1 MIGLM
6 ITTAFLGG
14 CKSDVKDKSNESA
27 KNQLTI
33 ENLNIE
39 SKQNIRETNS
49 LTSVITKKYY
59 SIRACLAENALGQK
73 LDRRKVNATG
83 SPLRSNMTDTSGCI
97 FWDLTIPFDYTGK
110 QRCKILNQEI
120 NIPGA
125 QLGITLNYAI
135 DTLTD
140 EVTDLSRAKG
150 CTINEEENIT
160 ADIKND
166 GGELI
171 LDRVKLYY
179 IGEQELKR
187 SDIRKLKYRTSAE
200 SCIKSR
206 VTNFPIA
213 RTAIQI
219 TVKDFEGI
227 HDPIVIEDT
236 TDESGCFS
244 NQFDSPYEQFKYSHW
259 LKKDFNVTIKSGPLE
274 NVRVGTTLYVN
285 PYEPSRLLF
294 GIDAAWD
301 NLPPENP
308 VKENN
313 RIHIDGV
320 MYIQIGN
327 DQNQFKV
334 NDFLGLTVSKSYQVV
349 LNPRL
354 DLGHRFG
361 KDKPRYVKMHDGQF
375 RLKFMLLAP
384 NKADIDIDENNFS
397 NFSYITGAE
406 KIVTLKDGV
415 INSRMNIPVRLTDLP
430 RLAVRS
436 VTVFK
441 LEPIEPVGLQETL
454 VTGFFKA
461 KIAWIKTNVFQS
473 DVLRAQESELE
484 NKYLSHLD
492 EDERKE
498 FDRIKERNTPD
509 YREAITPQSG
519 QVLVFGNESD
529 QDLKKLEYKRFIEG
543 LFNQITDYKEN
554 NIYGNPEI
562 FQDDSPKGIFVRHL
576 EHAYPGI
583 QIART
588 EFDGPSSFVNNN
600 MRFKQNL
607 VNRLY
612 DEHKSKTLKD
622 DSKLMKALLVILC
635 RDAFPL
641 PEKSDSFWESLFG
654 KSENPE
660 YVRCTKAPEKFF
672 DSKFLLHAQKVD
684 RSATKNSNGLRIHV
698 SSRFSTQ
705 ASIAETEYLSKRVG
719 ADAGLKLPFGEFF
732 GMGVKLFDVSYTW
745 SESESY
751 SQASTDDVGFS
762 KEIIG
767 ESFTIEV
774 EGTFEKC
781 LLARGKEYVPSEA
794 LRNMGM
800 AAGLGGAPILLPR
813 QFNQFNK
820 KLDKNYYVCDSPEKM
835 TIDEVWYY
843 IQDYVPSSTLLRDAY
858 GPTEI
863 KLIKVFRGE
872 STLAELKKIF
882 EDKTKVYMATRSNN
896 TETPDIKLYKSWG
909 HLLKD
914 PPTPSVANKLLI
926 DNFEGSFPGTI
937 Q

>member
-1 MIGLM
+1 MVTFIV
-6 ITTAFLGG
+6 G

-27 KNQLTI
+27 KNELTI
-33 ENLNIE
+33 ESLRID
-39 SKQNIRETNS
+39 SKQSIRESNS
-49 LTSVITKKYY
+49 LSSVITKKYY
-59 SIRACLAENALGQK
+59 SLKACLAENALGQK
-73 LDRRKVNATG
+73 LDRRKVEVVG

-110 QRCKILNQEI
+110 ERCKVLSQNIS
-120 NIPGA
+120 IPGA
-125 QLGITLNYAI
+125 QLGANLNYAI
-135 DTLTD
+135 DTITD
-140 EVTDLSRAKG
+140 EVSDLSRGKG
-150 CTINEEENIT
+150 CTVFQEENIS
-160 ADIKND
+160 ADVKND

-171 LDRVKLYY
+171 LERVKLYY

-187 SDIRKLKYRTSAE
+187 SDERNLRYRTSAE
-200 SCIKSR
+200 SCLKSR
-206 VTNFPIA
+206 VTNFPLA
-213 RTAIQI
+213 RTSIEI
-219 TVKDFEGI
+219 TIKDIEGI
-227 HDPIVIEDT
+227 HPPIIINDT
-236 TDESGCFS
+236 TDESGCFT

-259 LKKDFNVTIKSGPLE
+259 LKKDYNVTIKSGPLRDS
-274 NVRVGTTLYVN
+274 RVGTTLYLN
-285 PYEPSRLLF
+285 PYEPNRLLF

-301 NLPPENP
+301 DLPPENP

-354 DLGHRFG
+354 DLGHRFA

-384 NKADIDIDENNFS
+384 EKADIDINENNFR
-397 NFSYITGAE
+397 NFTYITGAE

-415 INSRMNIPVRLTDLP
+415 INSRMNIPVRLSDLP

-441 LEPIEPVGLQETL
+441 LEPIKPVGLQETL

-473 DVLRAQESELE
+473 DVLRSEESELE
-484 NKYLSHLD
+484 EKYLSHLD
-492 EDERKE
+492 ENARKE
-498 FDRIKERNTPD
+498 FERLKERNTPD
-509 YREAITPQSG
+509 YREAMTPQSG
-519 QVLVFGNESD
+519 QTIAVDGETEN
-529 QDLKKLEYKRFIEG
+529 DLKKLEYKQFIEG
-543 LFNQITDYKEN
+543 LFSQITDYKDN
-554 NIYGNPEI
+554 NIYGNPAI
-562 FQDDSPKGIFVRHL
+562 FEDDSPKGIFVRHL

-588 EFDGPSSFVNNN
+588 KFDGPSAFVNNN
-600 MRFKQNL
+600 MELPKNL
-607 VNRLY
+607 INTLY
-612 DEHKSKTLKD
+612 QDSKAKTLKSD
-622 DSKLMKALLVILC
+622 DIRMKALLVKIC
-635 RDAFPL
+635 RDAFPI
-641 PEKSDSFWESLFG
+641 PEKTDSFWESIFG
-654 KSENPE
+654 VSDNPE
-660 YVRCTKAPEKFF
+660 YMRCAKNPKSFFETKFI
-672 DSKFLLHAQKVD
+672 LHSQKVD

-705 ASIAETEYLSKRVG
+705 ASLAETEYLSKRVG
-719 ADAGLKLPFGEFF
+719 ADAGLKFPFGEFF

-767 ESFTIEV
+767 ESFTLEV

-781 LLARGKEYVPSEA
+781 ILVRGKEYIPSEA

-813 QFNQFNK
+813 QYNQYNK
-820 KLDKNYYVCDSPEKM
+820 KLDKNFYVCDSPEKM

-882 EDKTKVYMATRSNN
+882 EDETKVYMATRTNN

-909 HLLKD
+909 HLLKE
-914 PPTPSVANKLLI
+914 PPAPSVANKLLI
-926 DNFEGSFPGTI
+926 NNFEGSFPGTI